1 MRSLKHTLKIPFV
14 FLLLVNSFIVHGQTS
29 DSTQRKVIAK
39 APVATPVILD
49 SVKANATGSWLERVK
64 FLIIDNKNKDALA
77 ALKQRGETVK
87 TQHQRELDS
96 LRMSKAPEVT
106 PPKQVTQPTEVIDQP
121 EEEEADQDEVA
132 AIESDGSQNSRA
144 SSSNIAWLIIL
155 GLLAIGMAILVS
167 VFFKRASNLTSLS
180 VSAKKHA
187 DSLNKK
193 IQLQPEMEQTVAG
206 LSSDIDLAI
215 SLASA
220 DTPFMSAIVNDKNNP
235 YIKPAKEIISG
246 TQILRRMVT
255 ELPKSSGTGLKK
267 TNVNRLIE
275 EVSVQAYYSMRDHY
289 PDFSC
294 EMRRDLEKILPD
306 TDLKEDD
313 IRFVLF
319 NILENAF
326 ESVWLKKSNAGKGY
340 VPSVTITSRKL
351 PRYIQVRVK
360 DNGTGIPDNVR
371 KQIFEPFFSDR
382 DEARHIGLGLF
393 ESYDII
399 VNKYKGDLILENDF
413 QSSTDFI
420 IRLPLKS

>member
-1 MRSLKHTLKIPFV
+1 MRSLKHCLKIHFV
-14 FLLLVNSFIVHGQTS
+14 FILFLCGSTVHGQTS
-29 DSTQRKVIAK
+29 DSVSRKVTVK
-39 APVATPVILD
+39 APVATPAMLD
-49 SVKANATGSWLERVK
+49 SVKANSNGDWLERVK
-64 FLIIDNKNKDALA
+64 FLIVDNKNKDALS
-77 ALKQRGETVK
+77 ALKLRGESIKVR
-87 TQHQRELDS
+87 HQKELDS
-96 LRMSKAPEVT
+96 LKASKPMVSAPAQQDPKPVEAKAAPST
-106 PPKQVTQPTEVIDQP
+106 PEDLSDNAVEPVVS
-121 EEEEADQDEVA
+121 EAT
-132 AIESDGSQNSRA
+132 SSP
-144 SSSNIAWLIIL
+144 SSNFIWVIVL
-155 GLLAIGMAILVS
+155 GLLVICMAVLVS
-167 VFFKRASNLTSLS
+167 VFFKKASNIKNYSLS
-180 VSAKKHA
+180 AKNHA
-187 DSLNKK
+187 EKLNQK
-193 IQLQPEMEQTVAG
+193 IRLQPEMEQTIAS
-206 LSSDIDLAI
+206 LSSDIDLAM
-215 SLASA
+215 SLSSSE
-220 DTPFMSAIVNDKNNP
+220 TSLMSTIVNDKNNP
-235 YIKPAKEIISG
+235 HIKPAKEIISG
-246 TQILRRMVT
+246 TQILKRMVT
-255 ELPKSSGTGLKK
+255 ELPRSSNTGLKK
-267 TNVNRLIE
+267 TNVNRLLE

-294 EMRRDLEKILPD
+294 EMRRDLEKILPE

-326 ESVWLKKSNAGKGY
+326 ESVWLKKSTAGKGY

-382 DEARHIGLGLF
+382 DDARHIGLGLF

>member
-1 MRSLKHTLKIPFV
+1 MKHTLKIPIV
-14 FLLLVNSFIVHGQTS
+14 FLLLVNSVFVHGQTS
-29 DSTQRKVIAK
+29 DSTQRKVTVK

-49 SVKANATGSWLERVK
+49 SVKAKANGSWLERVK
-64 FLIIDNKNKDALA
+64 YLIVDNKNKDAFA
-77 ALKQRGETVK
+77 ALKQRGESVK
-87 TQHQRELDS
+87 SQHQRELDS
-96 LRMSKAPEVT
+96 LRSSKPATIAPAKEET
-106 PPKQVTQPTEVIDQP
+106 KPIEDVIQP
-121 EEEEADQDEVA
+121 EEQHTDQEETAVVESEEAPTSEAPQ
-132 AIESDGSQNSRA
+132 
-144 SSSNIAWLIIL
+144 SNLGWLILL
-155 GLLAIGMAILVS
+155 GLLTIGMAVLVS
-167 VFFKRASNLTSLS
+167 VFFKRASNLSNMSL
-180 VSAKKHA
+180 SAKKHA

-193 IQLQPEMEQTVAG
+193 IQLQPDMEKVVAG
-206 LSSDIDLAI
+206 LSSDIDLAM
-215 SLASA
+215 SLTAS
-220 DTPFMSAIVNDKNNP
+220 DTPFMSNIVNDKNNP
-235 YIKPAKEIISG
+235 HIKPAKEIISG
-246 TQILRRMVT
+246 TQILKRMVT
-255 ELPKSSGTGLKK
+255 ELPKSSGSGLKK

-340 VPSVTITSRKL
+340 IPSVTITSRKL

-382 DEARHIGLGLF
+382 DEDRHIGLGLF

>member
-1 MRSLKHTLKIPFV
+1 MRFLNYTLKIPVIFV
-14 FLLLVNSFIVHGQTS
+14 LFLNSLFVHGQSS
-29 DSTQRKVIAK
+29 DSTQRKSAIK
-39 APVATPVILD
+39 APVATPAILD
-49 SVKANATGSWLERVK
+49 SVKGNATGNWLEKVK
-64 FLIIDNKNKDALA
+64 FLLVDNKNKDALA
-77 ALKQRGETVK
+77 ALRQRGESIK
-87 TQHQRELDS
+87 IQHQKEIDS
-96 LRMSKAPEVT
+96 LKAVKSSSAPVVAQK
-106 PPKQVTQPTEVIDQP
+106 PKQEKIVEAPK
-121 EEEEADQDEVA
+121 EEEPVEDSPVE
-132 AIESDGSQNSRA
+132 IESESTTDS
-144 SSSNIAWLIIL
+144 SSSNYGWLILL
-155 GLLAIGMAILVS
+155 GIVTIGMAIMVA
-167 VFFKRASNLTSLS
+167 VFFKRASNLKNMSL
-180 VSAKKHA
+180 SAKKHA

-193 IQLQPEMEQTVAG
+193 IQLQPQLEMSVAS
-206 LSSDIDLAI
+206 LSNDIDLAM
-215 SLASA
+215 SLTAA
-220 DTPFMSAIVNDKNNP
+220 ETPFMSAIVNDKNNP
-235 YIKPAKEIISG
+235 HIKPAKEIISG
-246 TQILRRMVT
+246 TQILKRMVT
-255 ELPKSSGTGLKK
+255 ELPKSTSSGLKK

-306 TDLKEDD
+306 TDLKEED

-326 ESVWLKKSNAGKGY
+326 ESVWLKKSTAGKGY
-340 VPSVTITSRKL
+340 IPSVTITSRKL

-360 DNGTGIPDNVR
+360 DNGTGIPDSVR

-382 DEARHIGLGLF
+382 DDSRHIGLGLF